1 MDRLETC
8 FKFIHRFTKNAIN
21 AINNAKKCKKSQIG
35 TACLGFDFHAETPS
49 GFFTQFVRENKTI
62 LHFFN

>member
-21 AINNAKKCKKSQIG
+21 AINNVKKAEFLSFELYRSTQI
-35 TACLGFDFHAETPS
+35 LGIFDQS
-49 GFFTQFVRENKTI
+49 ENEY
-62 LHFFN
+62 FR

>member
-21 AINNAKKCKKSQIG
+21 AINNAKKCKKAEFLSFELYRSMQI
-35 TACLGFDFHAETPS
+35 LGIFDRS
-49 GFFTQFVRENKTI
+49 ENEY
-62 LHFFN
+62 FQ